1 MTIAVLAR
9 ITQAIVNIEGPVHQD
24 EVARRVT
31 SLFGKSRTGSLISD
45 AAFRSLKALKA
56 SRTLVERD
64 DFWMTPAQMENPPVR
79 DRSAAPVTLQRANM
93 LSPLEIRAAIK
104 IAERQNGT
112 MSEDDAA
119 IAVTR
124 LLGFRRTGP
133 DLKVA
138 ILKTIRS

>member
-1 MTIAVLAR
+1 
-9 ITQAIVNIEGPVHQD
+9 
-24 EVARRVT
+24 
-31 SLFGKSRTGSLISD
+31 
-45 AAFRSLKALKA
+45 
-56 SRTLVERD
+56 
-64 DFWMTPAQMENPPVR
+64 
-79 DRSAAPVTLQRANM
+79 M
-93 LSPLEIRAAIK
+93 LSPLEIDSAIK

>member
-1 MTIAVLAR
+1 MGNLC
-9 ITQAIVNIEGPVHQD
+9 
-24 EVARRVT
+24 
-31 SLFGKSRTGSLISD
+31 TGSLISE
-45 AAFRSLKALKA
+45 ASFRSLQALKT

-64 DFWMTPAQMENPPVR
+64 DFWMTPAQMESPPVR

-112 MSEDDAA
+112 MSEDDVA